1 MHPAIKLMK
10 DEMNV
15 QKMSLRK
22 LQRLSGISYERLK
35 NIMTARSAMTL
46 KERDK
51 ISAALGVSPVNFF
64 VNRPDLHTAD
74 NDLFLDISW
83 MPPDMRA
90 ATMLFYEQLK
100 STLIKKS
107 GNVE

>member
-1 MHPAIKLMK
+1 MHPAVKLMK
-10 DEMNV
+10 DEMND
-15 QKMSLRK
+15 QKMSLK
-22 LQRLSGISYERLK
+22 TLQRLSGISYERLK

-64 VNRPDLHTAD
+64 VNRPDLHNDD

-83 MPPDMRA
+83 MPPELRA
-90 ATMLFYEQLK
+90 TAIQYHRHLREMFEKQ
-100 STLIKKS
+100 
-107 GNVE
+107 N

>member
-1 MHPAIKLMK
+1 MHPAVKLMK
-10 DEMNV
+10 NEINN
-15 QKMSLRK
+15 QRMSLRA

-90 ATMLFYEQLK
+90 AVILFHRQLK
-100 STLIKKS
+100 VAFDEKAEHS
-107 GNVE
+107 N